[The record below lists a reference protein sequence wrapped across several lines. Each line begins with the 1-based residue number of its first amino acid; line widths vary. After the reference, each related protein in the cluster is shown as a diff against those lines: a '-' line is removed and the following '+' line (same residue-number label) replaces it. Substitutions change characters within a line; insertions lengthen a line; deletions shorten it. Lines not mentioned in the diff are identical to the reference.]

1 MTVRRL
7 RAVVRSVLPLPAM
20 LWLSGCFQYYPL
32 APDVVPASGT
42 KVQATFSSPSSF
54 DLGPETLRDVTRV
67 EGTLVQSG
75 GDSLA
80 VWVRWFYR
88 EQGGQVDGYNAEYT
102 LRQNT
107 VSQLSAWRLSPG
119 RTALAA
125 LVVGGLIA
133 VVSVLGLNGAF
144 GGTSGGTNHQPL

>member
-1 MTVRRL
+1 MMLRRL
-7 RAVVRSVLPLPAM
+7 RVVVGSMLPLPAI

-32 APDVVPASGT
+32 APDVVPAPGT

-54 DLGPETLRDVTRV
+54 DLGPETLHDVTRV

-80 VWVRWFYR
+80 VWVKWFYR
-88 EQGGQVDGYNAEYT
+88 EQGSQVEGYNAEYT

-119 RTALAA
+119 RTVLAA
-125 LVVGGLIA
+125 LVVGGA
-133 VVSVLGLNGAF
+133 VAALSVLGLNGAF
-144 GGTSGGTNHQPL
+144 GGTSGGTNQQPF